1 MDQIRIDDIVPANP
15 RQAAV
20 DRTLRAL
27 LADKHVNQSV
37 AQPKSRPSREVE
49 TEQQITPQRD

>member
-20 DRTLRAL
+20 DRTLRTL
-27 LADKHVNQSV
+27 LADKMMSQPA
-37 AQPKSRPSREVE
+37 AQPKARPSRDVE
-49 TEQQITPQRD
+49 SEQQITPQRD

>member
-37 AQPKSRPSREVE
+37 APPTSRPSRDVE
-49 TEQQITPQRD
+49 SEQQITPHRD